1 MNTVEIRWLG
11 TKKTRVVDLPVG
23 LLALSDKTG
32 EVVCNPV
39 GVFPADEGRK
49 LLSLP
54 GASSLFALESEYQA
68 ARGNRPAAPA
78 PAAKVTQSKK
88 PSAKKKTSA
97 APSADDPKRQA
108 MLERVRKMNE
118 VKAAKRAAAAQT
130 TAAVGTATGE
140 TEGG

>member
-49 LLSLP
+49 LLSMA
-54 GASSLFALESEYQA
+54 GASTMFVLESEYQA
-68 ARGNRPAAPA
+68 ARRHQPEHPA
-78 PAAKVTQSKK
+78 PPAHPPAKKSKK
-88 PSAKKKTSA
+88 PSAKKQTSA
-97 APSADDPKRQA
+97 APSADGPKKQA

-118 VKAAKRAAAAQT
+118 AKAAKRAAAAQP
-130 TAAVGTATGE
+130 TAAVE
-140 TEGG
+140 